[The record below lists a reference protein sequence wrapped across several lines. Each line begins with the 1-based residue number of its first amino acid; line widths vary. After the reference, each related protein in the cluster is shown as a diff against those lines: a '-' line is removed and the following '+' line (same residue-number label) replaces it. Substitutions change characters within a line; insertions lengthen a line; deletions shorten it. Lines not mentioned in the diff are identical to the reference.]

1 MKNLDEKRREVQ
13 HAFEAALTWAD
24 SGERRP
30 FFAFEK
36 ELWTLLL
43 AAGRALTVLFLAR
56 QVARARAVQSRFE
69 GRVFSMSNKH
79 RTTELGTRFGKVL
92 FTRPVARQVQITGRE
107 STCRSSASWG
117 YAAASAWVR
126 LSASCGLPR

>member
-1 MKNLDEKRREVQ
+1 MTNLDEKRREVQ
-13 HAFEAALTWAD
+13 HAFEAALKWAD

-56 QVARARAVQSRFE
+56 QVARARAVQYRFE
-69 GRVFSMSNKH
+69 GRAFSTSDKH
-79 RTTELGTRFGKVL
+79 RTTGRGRWRLRPTRYSRIPPG
-92 FTRPVARQVQITGRE
+92 GRMPGG
-107 STCRSSASWG
+107 AS
-117 YAAASAWVR
+117 VR
-126 LSASCGLPR
+126 GAGACNGHRMHG